1 MSGSGTQLHNVFVY
15 GSFQEPEVVKVMLD
29 RTPEIISVTLPG
41 FKRFRLKGRLYPCV
55 IPSEDGEVHGKLLMG
70 LTDEE
75 LENVDAVEGNE
86 YERVTVGVVREDNSE
101 KMTVKTYIWINK
113 DDPDIDGEWDF
124 EEWKQLHMKKF
135 IETFKEIMEW
145 KRNPHG
151 KGRDDFNHVL
161 RDAPSA

>member
-1 MSGSGTQLHNVFVY
+1 MSGSGAQLHNVFVY
-15 GSFQEPEVVKVMLD
+15 GSFQEPDVVKVMLD

-55 IPSEDGEVHGKLLMG
+55 IPCEGGEVHGKLLMG

-86 YERVTVGVVREDNSE
+86 YERVTVGVVRDDNSE
-101 KMTVKTYIWINK
+101 KMTVKTYLWINK
-113 DDPDIDGEWDF
+113 DDPDIGGEWDF
-124 EEWKQLHMKKF
+124 EEWKQLHMKSF

-145 KRNPHG
+145 KRNPEG